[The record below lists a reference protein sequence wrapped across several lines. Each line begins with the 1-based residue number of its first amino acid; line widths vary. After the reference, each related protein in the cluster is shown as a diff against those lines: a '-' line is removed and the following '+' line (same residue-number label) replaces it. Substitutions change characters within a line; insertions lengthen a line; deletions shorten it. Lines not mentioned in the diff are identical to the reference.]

1 MLAKTVSARAPGQ
14 AGRRVPTQ
22 QRARARVERMLAAAE
37 ELLVANGI
45 ANLKLGDVAERAG
58 VPIGSVYEYFSC
70 REDVLGA
77 LAERHYRVFEAAT
90 AKRFANI
97 QTIEAMMD
105 AVDLAIAEAWTYV
118 RDNPGFREILCGV
131 QAWEGL
137 RELDWEDT
145 MTNARIIAAAAAP
158 FLPKIGADDVLAL
171 FLVVCDAAGSTA
183 RLSLHFG
190 AYEHT
195 LQKTFR
201 EMARN
206 QFIELVRLNAT
217 R

>member
-1 MLAKTVSARAPGQ
+1 MSAKTVLQRATGQ

-37 ELLVANGI
+37 EILVANGI

-70 REDVLGA
+70 REDVLCA
-77 LAERHYRVFEAAT
+77 LAERHYRVFEAAS
-90 AKRFANI
+90 ANSFANI
-97 QTIEAMMD
+97 QTIEAMLD
-105 AVDLAIAEAWTYV
+105 AVDSAIAGAWDYV

-137 RELDWEDT
+137 RELDWADT
-145 MTNARIIAAAAAP
+145 MANARMIASAAAP
-158 FLPKIGADDVLAL
+158 LLPKIDADEVLAL

-206 QFIELVRLNAT
+206 QFIELVRLNAA